1 MTAFSKLDLDPA
13 LIAGVAAQGF
23 KDMTPIQAQSLPPML
38 AGRDVLA
45 QAQTG
50 SGKTAAF
57 GLALLQRLAVDQP
70 ITQALVLCPTR
81 ELADQVTRA
90 IRALA
95 SQTPNVKLLTLC
107 GGVPVRTQVASLE
120 HAPHIAVGTP
130 GRVLA
135 LLKRDSLDSAAI
147 ETLVLDEGD
156 RMLDMGF
163 GDEIDAVI
171 ARLPARRHTW
181 LFSAT
186 WPDSVRGVS
195 ARLQH
200 DPVSIH
206 VAEHVENAPAITQ
219 RFFKVDARAKLGVLM
234 AVLARRKRDDQ
245 GDDQHGDTRTL
256 VFCNTRVDVD
266 TVTEALVR
274 KNVDALALHG
284 DREQRE
290 RDEMLVRFSNGSCTV
305 LVATDVAARGLDITG
320 LPRVVNY
327 DLARDEDTHTHRV
340 GRTGRAGQP
349 GLAITLCL
357 PAEADR
363 GQRIMAFAD
372 TTLTWD
378 RAPKD
383 EGRSIASAPMT
394 TLLIE
399 GGRRDKLR
407 PGDLLGA
414 LAGDVGLT
422 ADDVGKIDIGTV
434 RSYVAIRRRLA
445 SNAMAGLREAGIKKR
460 RFRVRVLR

>member
-1 MTAFSKLDLDPA
+1 MTAFTELDLNPA

-23 KDMTPIQAQSLPPML
+23 GHMTPVQAESLPPML

-57 GLALLQRLAVDQP
+57 GLALLQRLAIDSAH
-70 ITQALVLCPTR
+70 TQALVLCPTR
-81 ELADQVTRA
+81 ELADQVTRS

-107 GGVPVRTQVASLE
+107 GGVPVRTQVTSLE

-135 LLKRDSLDSAAI
+135 LLKRGSLDSAAI

-163 GDEIDAVI
+163 GEDIEAII
-171 ARLPARRHTW
+171 GRLPARRHTW

-186 WPDSVRGVS
+186 WPETIRDVS
-195 ARLQH
+195 ARLQN
-200 DPVSIH
+200 DPVSVH
-206 VAEHVENAPAITQ
+206 VAENVTTAPAITQ
-219 RFFKVDARAKLGVLM
+219 RFHKVDENTKLNVLM
-234 AVLARRKRDDQ
+234 TILARRGRDA
-245 GDDQHGDTRTL
+245 DTGSMRTL
-256 VFCNTRVDVD
+256 VFCNTRDAVG
-266 TVTEALVR
+266 TVTAALNR
-274 KNVDALALHG
+274 KGVDALALHG

-290 RDEMLVRFSNGSCTV
+290 RDEMLIRFSNDSCAV
-305 LVATDVAARGLDITG
+305 LVATDVAARGLDISG

-327 DLARDEDTHTHRV
+327 DLARDSDTHTHRV
-340 GRTGRAGQP
+340 GRTGRAGQS
-349 GLAITLCL
+349 GLAVTLCT
-357 PAEADR
+357 PAEAAK

-378 RAPKD
+378 RPPKD
-383 EGRSIASAPMT
+383 DGRSIAKAPMM
-394 TLLIE
+394 TLVID
-399 GGRRDKLR
+399 GGRKDKLR

-414 LAGDVGLT
+414 LTGDVGLA

-434 RSYVAIRRRLA
+434 RSYVAIRRGV
-445 SNAMAGLREAGIKKR
+445 SDKAMAGLRASGIKKR
-460 RFRVRVLR
+460 RFRVQTLR